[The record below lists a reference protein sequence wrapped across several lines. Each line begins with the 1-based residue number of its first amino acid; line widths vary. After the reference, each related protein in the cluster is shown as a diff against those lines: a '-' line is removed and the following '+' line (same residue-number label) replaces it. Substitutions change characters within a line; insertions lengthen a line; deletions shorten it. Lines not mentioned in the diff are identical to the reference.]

1 MPHTY
6 EYLTNEDQIALVQAK
21 LKNAEERMLELELA
35 DQDDVGIQ
43 ADISEI
49 TARITDLKA
58 KLTELQE

>member
-1 MPHTY
+1 MSYTY